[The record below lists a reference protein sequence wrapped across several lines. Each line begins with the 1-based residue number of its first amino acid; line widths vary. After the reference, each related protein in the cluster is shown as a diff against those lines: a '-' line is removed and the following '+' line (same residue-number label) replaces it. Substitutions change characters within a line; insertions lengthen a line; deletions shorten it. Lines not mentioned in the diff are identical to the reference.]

1 MTEQMTNMT
10 PQNVWNSLKEGS
22 QRFVEERAEHPNIDQ
37 TRRVSLVTGQDPK
50 VVVLSCS
57 DSRVPV
63 ELVFDMGLGDAF
75 VIRTAGHI
83 VDNTV
88 LGSLDYALENLGC
101 NLIVVMGHQSCG
113 AIGATAQFVDGDM
126 QIPSGFQRSIIEKVA
141 MSTLRAQKEGKRDH
155 ADYERQNVM
164 DTVRQI
170 LARMPDLNQRIIQGE
185 LGVVCTRYLL
195 DESRIE
201 PVVLHGVV

>member
-1 MTEQMTNMT
+1 
-10 PQNVWNSLKEGS
+10 
-22 QRFVEERAEHPNIDQ
+22 
-37 TRRVSLVTGQDPK
+37 
-50 VVVLSCS
+50 
-57 DSRVPV
+57 
-63 ELVFDMGLGDAF
+63 MGLGDAF

-113 AIGATAQFVDGDM
+113 AIGATAEFVDGDM

-155 ADYERQNVM
+155 ADYERQNVI

-170 LARMPDLNQRIIQGE
+170 LARMPDLNQHIIQGQ
-185 LGVVCTRYLL
+185 LGLVGTRYLL

-201 PVVLHGVV
+201 PVILHGVV